1 MGDRVSVQIT
11 VNAEDQDKVITQFG
25 YPVDGAILTI
35 DNNKVEIWFD
45 EVNHGG
51 FSELAELAKEIDFV
65 GWSGAGGNFGA
76 FVFCSVGSTE
86 LSTVECSHEGHGFVV
101 YYDMKTKQPSQA
113 DIKNIEMYIDKYNK
127 FMEAEHETDAV

>member
-11 VNAEDQDKVITQFG
+11 VNVKDKDRVVSQLGGVFETE
-25 YPVDGAILTI
+25 VLLK
-35 DNNKVEIWFD
+35 NNKVELWFD

-51 FSELAELAKEIDFV
+51 FSELVELAKEIDFV

-76 FVFCSVGSTE
+76 FVFCSVGSTG

-113 DIKNIEMYIDKYNK
+113 DIKNIEVYIDKYNK
-127 FMEAEHETDAV
+127 FMEVEHETDAV